1 MTQPTRHNVGDKII
15 ITPKNLEIMRDS
27 NRSCV
32 HPNCPS
38 DDFIEKASRCASR
51 DGVGLIGEVTHTFP
65 PGYEITARFGER
77 SFHVKD
83 HWVTPLT
90 AAEVRIDLIGKLAAE
105 NAKDLSDAEIER
117 VFGNAV
123 LSGFCIDQITRARDA
138 GVTLEQLYAAIE
150 PSAPSAPQP

>member
-1 MTQPTRHNVGDKII
+1 M
-15 ITPKNLEIMRDS
+15 
-27 NRSCV
+27 
-32 HPNCPS
+32 
-38 DDFIEKASRCASR
+38 
-51 DGVGLIGEVTHTFP
+51 
-65 PGYEITARFGER
+65 
-77 SFHVKD
+77 KD

-123 LSGFCIDQITRARDA
+123 LSGFCIDQITRVRDA